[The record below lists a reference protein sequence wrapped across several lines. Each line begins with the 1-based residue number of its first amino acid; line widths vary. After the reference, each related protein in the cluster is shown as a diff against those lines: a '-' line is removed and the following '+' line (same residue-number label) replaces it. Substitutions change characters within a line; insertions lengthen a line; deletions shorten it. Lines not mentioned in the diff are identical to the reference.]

1 METRTRL
8 HPLLSTAAVSV
19 IVLSVAGVGALTG
32 VLPHSRGNT
41 AAATDQKGLSQPF
54 APATTPAAA
63 AAAPAPVVSAPP
75 AAPAPQAQPVKKA
88 VVRTSAPAAPKR
100 VEPVAAQRPAYDE
113 DQYDRYERYE
123 REARAA
129 ESRPAPIQVA
139 QPVCMSCGTVESVRE
154 VATQGQGTGLGA
166 VAGGVT
172 GAIIGKQFGHG
183 SGKTAMTILGAAGGA
198 FAGHKIEEKV
208 RSSQRWDVTVRLDD
222 GSTRTVTL
230 EQQPAWRSGD
240 RVRVV
245 NGVLEPERV

>member
-1 METRTRL
+1 METSTRL

-32 VLPHSRGNT
+32 VLPQSRGNAGT
-41 AAATDQKGLSQPF
+41 AIDQKSL
-54 APATTPAAA
+54 APATTPA
-63 AAAPAPVVSAPP
+63 AAAPAPVVSAP
-75 AAPAPQAQPVKKA
+75 ATAPASQAQPVKKA

-100 VEPVAAQRPAYDE
+100 AEPVAAQRPAYDE
-113 DQYDRYERYE
+113 DDYGRYE
-123 REARAA
+123 REARGVEMRA
-129 ESRPAPIQVA
+129 EPRPAAVPVA
-139 QPVCMSCGTVESVRE
+139 QPVCLSCGTVESVRE

-222 GSTRTVTL
+222 GSYRTVTL
-230 EQQPAWRSGD
+230 EQLPAWRSGD
-240 RVRVV
+240 RVRLV
-245 NGVLEPERV
+245 NGALEPERV

>member
-1 METRTRL
+1 MQTSTRL
-8 HPLLSTAAVSV
+8 HPLLSSAAISV

-32 VLPHSRGNT
+32 MLPQSRGT
-41 AAATDQKGLSQPF
+41 TTGAAEQKPLAQQIAPVTAPVAAPAASAAAT
-54 APATTPAAA
+54 
-63 AAAPAPVVSAPP
+63 SAPETK
-75 AAPAPQAQPVKKA
+75 PVKKA
-88 VVRTSAPAAPKR
+88 VVRTSAPTAPR
-100 VEPVAAQRPAYDE
+100 RAEPIAAQRPGYDE
-113 DQYDRYERYE
+113 EEFDRYERYE

-129 ESRPAPIQVA
+129 EARPAPIRAA
-139 QPVCMSCGTVESVRE
+139 QPVCASCGTVESVRE

-172 GAIIGKQFGHG
+172 GAVVGRQFGHG

-208 RSSQRWDVTVRLDD
+208 RSTQRWDVTVRLDD
-222 GSTRTVTL
+222 GSTRTLTL

-245 NGVLEPERV
+245 NGALEPERA

>member
-1 METRTRL
+1 METSTRL

-32 VLPHSRGNT
+32 VLPQSRGNT
-41 AAATDQKGLSQPF
+41 SAATDQKSLAQPL

-63 AAAPAPVVSAPP
+63 APAPAPLV

-100 VEPVAAQRPAYDE
+100 AEPVAAQRPAYDE
-113 DQYDRYERYE
+113 DEYDRYERYE
-123 REARAA
+123 REARGVEMRA
-129 ESRPAPIQVA
+129 EPRPAPVPVA
-139 QPVCMSCGTVESVRE
+139 QPVCLSCGTVESVRE

-222 GSTRTVTL
+222 GSYRTVTL
-230 EQQPAWRSGD
+230 EQLPAWRSGD

-245 NGVLEPERV
+245 NGALEPERV

>member
-1 METRTRL
+1 METSTRL

-32 VLPHSRGNT
+32 VLPQSRGT
-41 AAATDQKGLSQPF
+41 TPGAAEQKPF
-54 APATTPAAA
+54 AQQVAPVTAPVAAP
-63 AAAPAPVVSAPP
+63 AAAPAAT
-75 AAPAPQAQPVKKA
+75 PAPEAKPMKKTA
-88 VVRTSAPAAPKR
+88 VRTSAPAAPKR
-100 VEPVAAQRPAYDE
+100 TEPVAAQRPAYDE
-113 DQYDRYERYE
+113 EEFDRHE

-129 ESRPAPIQVA
+129 DARPAPVRVA
-139 QPVCMSCGTVESVRE
+139 QPVCMNCGTVESVRE

-172 GAIIGKQFGHG
+172 GAVVGRQFGHG

-208 RSSQRWDVTVRLDD
+208 RSTQRWDVTVRLDD
-222 GSTRTVTL
+222 GSTRTLTL

-245 NGVLEPERV
+245 NGALEPERA

>member
-1 METRTRL
+1 METSTRL

-32 VLPHSRGNT
+32 VLPQSRGIT
-41 AAATDQKGLSQPF
+41 PSASEQKPLQL
-54 APATTPAAA
+54 APAAA
-63 AAAPAPVVSAPP
+63 PAAAPVAAPAAAPAPEAK
-75 AAPAPQAQPVKKA
+75 PVKKA
-88 VVRTSAPAAPKR
+88 VVRTSAPATQKR
-100 VEPVAAQRPAYDE
+100 AETVAAQRPAYDE
-113 DQYDRYERYE
+113 QEYDRYEQYE
-123 REARAA
+123 RESRAA
-129 ESRPAPIQVA
+129 ESRPAPMRVA

-166 VAGGVT
+166 VAGGIT
-172 GAIIGKQFGHG
+172 GAVVGKQFGHG

-208 RSSQRWDVTVRLDD
+208 RSSSRWDVTVRLDD

-230 EQQPAWRSGD
+230 EQQPSWRSGD

-245 NGVLEPERV
+245 NGALEPERA

>member
-1 METRTRL
+1 METSTRL

-32 VLPHSRGNT
+32 VLPQSRGT
-41 AAATDQKGLSQPF
+41 TPSASEQKPLQL
-54 APATTPAAA
+54 APAAA
-63 AAAPAPVVSAPP
+63 PAAAPVAAPAAAPAPEAK
-75 AAPAPQAQPVKKA
+75 PVKKA
-88 VVRTSAPAAPKR
+88 VVRTSAPAAQKR
-100 VEPVAAQRPAYDE
+100 VETVAAQRPAYDE
-113 DQYDRYERYE
+113 QEYDRYEQYE
-123 REARAA
+123 REARGGDTRA
-129 ESRPAPIQVA
+129 EPRPAPMRVA

-166 VAGGVT
+166 VAGGIT
-172 GAIIGKQFGHG
+172 GAVIGKQFGHG

-208 RSSQRWDVTVRLDD
+208 RSSSRWDVTVRLDD
-222 GSTRTVTL
+222 GSYRTLTV

-245 NGVLEPERV
+245 NGALEPERA